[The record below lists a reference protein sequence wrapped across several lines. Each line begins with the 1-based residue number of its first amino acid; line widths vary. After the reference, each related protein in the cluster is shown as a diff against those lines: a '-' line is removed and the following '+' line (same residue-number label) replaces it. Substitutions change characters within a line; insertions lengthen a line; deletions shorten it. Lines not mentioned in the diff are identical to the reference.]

1 MSLFR
6 RVLNLDETPTSP
18 DATVDAGAPLA
29 PVDPAKPLPDLTT
42 GMTASVKSIAAQ
54 LTELPPA
61 RARYI
66 AAFAYVM
73 GRAANA
79 TGSVSDDERAVML
92 ALAETGGLDP
102 EHAPLIVDLA
112 ATLSGEFGATEDFL
126 VAREFKAISTMEE
139 REQLLRC
146 CFLVMAAD
154 DEIDATESW
163 LANRLAEE
171 LDVVRPDLNA
181 IRAEFHEQLS
191 GVKELR
197 RLQAS

>member
-6 RVLNLDETPTSP
+6 RVLNLDETPSSP
-18 DATVDAGAPLA
+18 DATFDADAPLA

-61 RARYI
+61 RARYL
-66 AAFAYVM
+66 AAFAYVL
-73 GRAANA
+73 GRAAHA
-79 TGSVSDDERAVML
+79 TGSMSDDERAVML

-112 ATLSGEFGATEDFL
+112 GTLAGEFGATEDFL

-139 REQLLRC
+139 RELLLRC

-171 LDVVRPDLNA
+171 LDVERPDLNA
-181 IRAEFHEQLS
+181 IRDEFHEQLS
-191 GVKELR
+191 SVREVR
-197 RLQAS
+197 RLAAS

>member
-6 RVLNLDETPTSP
+6 RVLNLDETPSTGAP
-18 DATVDAGAPLA
+18 ADADQPLA

-54 LTELPPA
+54 LTELAPA
-61 RARYI
+61 RARYL
-66 AAFAYVM
+66 AAFAYVL
-73 GRAANA
+73 GRAAHA
-79 TGSVSDDERAVML
+79 TGSMSDDERAVML
-92 ALAETGGLDP
+92 ALAETGGLD
-102 EHAPLIVDLA
+102 AASSSLIVDLA
-112 ATLSGEFGATEDFL
+112 GTLADEFGATEDFL

-146 CFLVMAAD
+146 VFLVMAAD